1 MIMIAVRYLESLK
14 RQKYKITD
22 LTERREMLYQK
33 VASAG
38 SINYSQVKVQTSH
51 NNDALTS
58 AVVKVSELTER
69 IEQAQEQYFVL
80 ENEIISKIR
89 GLHNLKY
96 EQVLYKVY
104 IQFKA
109 FPEIASELKHG
120 VGWIRRLH
128 DDAVQEFFE
137 VHRDF
142 LMNG

>member
-33 VASAG
+33 VASAR

-69 IEQAQEQYFVL
+69 IEQAQAQYFAL
-80 ENEIISKIR
+80 ENEIFRRSVLRTLLGKATLQSASLTAPLGSKGSLLDSAI
-89 GLHNLKY
+89 
-96 EQVLYKVY
+96 
-104 IQFKA
+104 
-109 FPEIASELKHG
+109 P
-120 VGWIRRLH
+120 
-128 DDAVQEFFE
+128 
-137 VHRDF
+137 
-142 LMNG
+142 